1 MEEYAEKEIKK
12 TIEEGKRL
20 VNLVNNYSKM
30 ELVDK
35 GSSLLSTLFL
45 TIIVISLATIS
56 VFCLCMALYHWLKS
70 KTDDPVLSYS
80 IIALSLLFLCTII
93 ILLKK
98 AFIETPVIKMLNR
111 CLSGK
116 TYDGNNN
123 IVKSKKDVI
132 RKKSGLLE
140 EIKNSGE
147 ELKLNLK
154 DSLSPKR
161 NTPDGRKVD
170 FNKLAMYAI
179 FAYKGIVW
187 SKKLRQ
193 FFVKDK
199 KIKKRR

>member
-70 KTDDPVLSYS
+70 KTDDPVLSDS
-80 IIALSLLFLCTII
+80 MIALSLLFLCTII

-116 TYDGNNN
+116 AYDGNNN

>member
-1 MEEYAEKEIKK
+1 
-12 TIEEGKRL
+12 
-20 VNLVNNYSKM
+20 
-30 ELVDK
+30 
-35 GSSLLSTLFL
+35 
-45 TIIVISLATIS
+45 
-56 VFCLCMALYHWLKS
+56 
-70 KTDDPVLSYS
+70 
-80 IIALSLLFLCTII
+80 
-93 ILLKK
+93 
-98 AFIETPVIKMLNR
+98 MLNR

-116 TYDGNNN
+116 AYDGNNN